1 MSSFNKER
9 GNKMKK
15 IFKGIMPALVTPFL
29 NDRKTIDEKAAR
41 ELIEALIAQGADGF
55 YILGSTG
62 EGILM
67 EESERMKM
75 CEITVSQVAG
85 RKPVILHVA
94 DMNFDRAVRLA
105 QHGEKVG
112 VDAISALPPLF
123 FYYSNDDIY
132 DYYKKLAASTSLPF
146 VMYNHTAANG
156 GMPSA
161 LVSKLFEEENITGV
175 KWTLNNYYGMMELKE
190 KTKGEMNIINGPDEM
205 LLQGLSAGA
214 DAGIGTTY
222 NVMLPMYKEIYR
234 AFNAGE
240 VDKAMVTQRKAS
252 AIVTIMIKYEVLPA
266 TKHMCK
272 MMGFPV
278 GDCSR
283 PLHVY
288 TEEEAKAF
296 EAELA
301 AAGWDPKT
309 CTVK

>member
-1 MSSFNKER
+1 
-9 GNKMKK
+9 MKK

-29 NDRKTIDEKAAR
+29 EDRKTVDEKATR
-41 ELIEALIAQGADGF
+41 SLIEHLLEQGADGF

-62 EGILM
+62 EGIVM
-67 EESERMKM
+67 EESERMRM
-75 CEITVSQVAG
+75 CEIVVSQVAG
-85 RKPVILHVA
+85 RKPVILHIA

-123 FYYSNDDIY
+123 FHYTNDDIY
-132 DYYKKLAASTSLPF
+132 KYYKNMASVTNLPF
-146 VMYNHTAANG
+146 VMYNHAAANG
-156 GMPSA
+156 GMSA
-161 LVSKLFEEENITGV
+161 DLVSKLFEEENITGV

-240 VDKAMVTQRKAS
+240 VEKAMATQRKAS
-252 AIVTIMIKYEVLPA
+252 AVVTVMLKYEVLPA
-266 TKHMCK
+266 TKYMCK
-272 MMGFPV
+272 MMGYPV

-283 PLHVY
+283 PFCQY
-288 TEEEAKAF
+288 TDEQAKAL

>member
-1 MSSFNKER
+1 
-9 GNKMKK
+9 MKK

-29 NDRKTIDEKAAR
+29 EDRKTVDEKATR
-41 ELIEALIAQGADGF
+41 DLVEHLLEQGADGF

-62 EGILM
+62 EGLVM
-67 EESERMKM
+67 EESERMRM
-75 CEITVSQVAG
+75 CEIVVSQVAG
-85 RKPVILHVA
+85 RKPIILHVA
-94 DMNFDRAVRLA
+94 DMNFDRAIRLA

-123 FYYSNDDIY
+123 FHFSNNDIY
-132 DYYKKLAASTSLPF
+132 NYYKTLAAATNLPF
-146 VMYNHTAANG
+146 VMYNHISANG
-156 GMPSA
+156 GMPA
-161 LVSKLFEEENITGV
+161 ELVAKLFEEDNITGV

-190 KTKGEMNIINGPDEM
+190 KTNGELNIINGPDEM

-234 AFNAGE
+234 AFTSGDVE
-240 VDKAMVTQRKAS
+240 TAMIAQRKAS
-252 AIVTIMIKYEVLPA
+252 RVIAVMIKHEVIPA
-266 TKHMCK
+266 TKYMCG
-272 MMGFPV
+272 MMGYPV

-283 PLHVY
+283 PFCKY
-288 TEEEAKAF
+288 TEEQAKAL
-296 EAELA
+296 EADLA